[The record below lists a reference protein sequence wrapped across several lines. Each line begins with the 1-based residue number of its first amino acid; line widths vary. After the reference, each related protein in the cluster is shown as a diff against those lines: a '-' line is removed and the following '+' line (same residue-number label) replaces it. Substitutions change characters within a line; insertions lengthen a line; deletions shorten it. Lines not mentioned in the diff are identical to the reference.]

1 MGENISLA
9 TLRRTIFLFVH
20 RICLYMECSSI
31 SRIVGSRS
39 SHLKFEAS
47 MSSTFAVLPRA
58 VRRLAVAAALVAAAA
73 SPAAASDPLVS
84 TDWLNSHRADVVV
97 IDVRHKE
104 EGAGSYAAGHIP
116 GAISG
121 DFEKAGWRV
130 TRDGVPL
137 SVPTKEQL
145 EKLIGSLGISNDS
158 QVVVVPA
165 GESVLDFGAG
175 ARVYWTLK
183 YSGVKDI
190 SLLDGGFKAWKD
202 AKLPVDTGIVEPKP
216 ATFAANFN
224 DRLRVEL
231 KEVEHL
237 QSKGG
242 ATFVDARPPAQFSG
256 KVKTATV
263 LSYGHLPGAV
273 NIDST
278 VYFDN
283 ATHRLKPKAE
293 LASLS
298 EQVKGP
304 SVSYCNTG
312 HLAATDWFVLHE
324 VLGKET
330 RLYAGSMTEWTR
342 DPSRP
347 VESSRTKLDD
357 LKAKLGFGQ

>member
-1 MGENISLA
+1 MNYSP
-9 TLRRTIFLFVH
+9 
-20 RICLYMECSSI
+20 
-31 SRIVGSRS
+31 
-39 SHLKFEAS
+39 
-47 MSSTFAVLPRA
+47 FALLPGA
-58 VRRLAVAAALVAAAA
+58 VRRLAVAAAFAAIAA
-73 SPAAASDPLVS
+73 SPAAAADPLVS
-84 TDWLNSHRADVVV
+84 VEWLNSHKADVIV
-97 IDVRHKE
+97 IDVRHKD
-104 EGAGSYAAGHIP
+104 EGANSYAAGHIP

-130 TRDGVPL
+130 TRDDVPL

-145 EKLIGSLGISNDS
+145 EKLIGGLGVSNDS
-158 QVVVVPA
+158 AVVVVPA
-165 GESVLDFGAG
+165 GENVQDFGAG
-175 ARVYWTLK
+175 ARVFWTLK
-183 YSGVKDI
+183 YAGVKEV

-202 AKLPVDTGIVEPKP
+202 AKLPVDTGIVTPAPK
-216 ATFAANFN
+216 TFAVNFN

-231 KEVEHL
+231 KEVEQL
-237 QSKGG
+237 QAKGG

-256 KVKTATV
+256 KVKTKTV

-293 LASLS
+293 LVSLS
-298 EQVKGP
+298 EHVKGP
-304 SVSYCNTG
+304 AVSYCNTG
-312 HLAATDWFVLHE
+312 HLASTDWFVLNE
-324 VLGKET
+324 VLGRKDT

-357 LKAKLGFGQ
+357 LKEKLGFGQ

>member
-1 MGENISLA
+1 MNFSPFA
-9 TLRRTIFLFVH
+9 FLP
-20 RICLYMECSSI
+20 
-31 SRIVGSRS
+31 
-39 SHLKFEAS
+39 EAI
-47 MSSTFAVLPRA
+47 
-58 VRRLAVAAALVAAAA
+58 RRLAVAAAFTAIAA
-73 SPAAASDPLVS
+73 SPAAAADPLVS
-84 TDWLNSHRADVVV
+84 VEWLKTHKADVVV
-97 IDVRHKE
+97 IDVRSKD
-104 EGAGSYAAGHIP
+104 EGDNTYAAGHIP

-121 DFEKAGWRV
+121 DFDKAGWRV

-145 EKLIGSLGISNDS
+145 EKLIGGLGISNDS

-165 GESVLDFGAG
+165 GETVLDFGAG
-175 ARVYWTLK
+175 ARVFWTLK
-183 YSGVKDI
+183 YSGVKEV

-202 AKLPVDTGIVEPKP
+202 ANLPVDTAIVAPQPK
-216 ATFAANFN
+216 TFAVNFN

-231 KEVEHL
+231 KEVEQL

-256 KVKTATV
+256 KVKTKTV
-263 LSYGHLPGAV
+263 QSYGHLPGAV

-278 VYFDN
+278 TYFDN

-298 EQVKGP
+298 EHVKGP
-304 SVSYCNTG
+304 AVSYCNTG
-312 HLAATDWFVLHE
+312 HLASTDWFVLNE
-324 VLGKET
+324 VLGRKDT

-347 VESSRTKLDD
+347 VESSRTKWDD
-357 LKAKLGFGQ
+357 LKEKLGVGQ

>member
-1 MGENISLA
+1 MNFSPFA
-9 TLRRTIFLFVH
+9 FLP
-20 RICLYMECSSI
+20 
-31 SRIVGSRS
+31 G
-39 SHLKFEAS
+39 
-47 MSSTFAVLPRA
+47 A
-58 VRRLAVAAALVAAAA
+58 VRRLAVAAAFAAVAA
-73 SPAAASDPLVS
+73 SPAAAADPLVS
-84 TDWLNSHRADVVV
+84 VEWLNSHKADVVV
-97 IDVRHKE
+97 IDVRHKD
-104 EGAGSYAAGHIP
+104 EGANSYAAGHIP

-130 TRDGVPL
+130 TRDDVPL

-145 EKLIGSLGISNDS
+145 EKLIGGLGVSNDS
-158 QVVVVPA
+158 AVVVVPA
-165 GESVLDFGAG
+165 GENVQDFGAG
-175 ARVYWTLK
+175 ARVFWTLK
-183 YSGVKDI
+183 YAGVKEV

-202 AKLPVDTGIVEPKP
+202 ANLPVDTGIVTPAPK
-216 ATFAANFN
+216 TFAVNFN

-231 KEVEHL
+231 KEVEKL
-237 QSKGG
+237 QKDGG

-256 KVKTATV
+256 KVKTKTV
-263 LSYGHLPGAV
+263 ASYGHLPGAV

-298 EQVKGP
+298 EHVKGP
-304 SVSYCNTG
+304 AVSYCNTG
-312 HLAATDWFVLHE
+312 HLASTDWFVLNE
-324 VLGKET
+324 VLGRKDT

-357 LKAKLGFGQ
+357 LKEKLGFGR

>member
-1 MGENISLA
+1 MN
-9 TLRRTIFLFVH
+9 FPV
-20 RICLYMECSSI
+20 
-31 SRIVGSRS
+31 
-39 SHLKFEAS
+39 
-47 MSSTFAVLPRA
+47 FAVLPRA
-58 VRRLAVAAALVAAAA
+58 VRRLAVAAGIAAGVA
-73 SPAAASDPLVS
+73 SPAAAADPFV
-84 TDWLNSHRADVVV
+84 TVDWLNSHKADANLVVL
-97 IDVRHKE
+97 DVRHN
-104 EGAGSYAAGHIP
+104 EGAGSYAEGHIP
-116 GAISG
+116 GAVGAS
-121 DFEKAGWRV
+121 FESAGWRV

-137 SVPTKEQL
+137 SVPDKEQL
-145 EKLIGSLGISNDS
+145 AKLIGGLGVGNDS
-158 QVVVVPA
+158 RVVVVSA
-165 GESVLDFGAG
+165 GENVQDFGAG
-175 ARVYWTLK
+175 ARVLWTLK
-183 YSGVKDI
+183 YSGLTEV
-190 SLLDGGFKAWKD
+190 SLLDGGFRAWKN
-202 AKLPVDTGIVEPKP
+202 AGLPVDTSAVTPQPK
-216 ATFAANFN
+216 TFAVNF
-224 DRLRVEL
+224 DERLRVQL
-231 KEVEHL
+231 AEVEKL
-237 QSKGG
+237 QKDGG

>member
-1 MGENISLA
+1 M
-9 TLRRTIFLFVH
+9 
-20 RICLYMECSSI
+20 
-31 SRIVGSRS
+31 
-39 SHLKFEAS
+39 
-47 MSSTFAVLPRA
+47 TFSPFALLPGA
-58 VRRLAVAAALVAAAA
+58 VRRLAVAAAFAAVAA
-73 SPAAASDPLVS
+73 SPAAAADPLVS
-84 TDWLNSHRADVVV
+84 AEWLNSHRADVVV
-97 IDVRHKE
+97 IDVRPKD
-104 EGAGSYAAGHIP
+104 EGADSYAAGHIP

-121 DFEKAGWRV
+121 DFDKAGWRV

-145 EKLIGSLGISNDS
+145 EKLIGGLGVSNDS
-158 QVVVVPA
+158 HVVVVPA
-165 GESVLDFGAG
+165 GENVIDFGAG
-175 ARVYWTLK
+175 ARVFWTLK
-183 YSGVKDI
+183 YSGVKEV

-202 AKLPVDTGIVEPKP
+202 AKLPVDTGVVAPAPK
-216 ATFAANFN
+216 TFAVNFD

-231 KEVEHL
+231 KEVEQL

-256 KVKTATV
+256 KVKTKTV
-263 LSYGHLPGAV
+263 QSYGHLPGAV

-298 EQVKGP
+298 AHVTGP
-304 SVSYCNTG
+304 AVSYCNTG
-312 HLAATDWFVLHE
+312 HLASTDWFVLNE
-324 VLGKET
+324 VLGRKDT

-342 DPSRP
+342 DASRP

-357 LKAKLGFGQ
+357 IKEKLGLGQ

>member
-1 MGENISLA
+1 MNFSPFA
-9 TLRRTIFLFVH
+9 FLP
-20 RICLYMECSSI
+20 
-31 SRIVGSRS
+31 G
-39 SHLKFEAS
+39 
-47 MSSTFAVLPRA
+47 T
-58 VRRLAVAAALVAAAA
+58 VRRLAVAAAFAAVAA
-73 SPAAASDPLVS
+73 SPAAAADPLVS
-84 TDWLNSHRADVVV
+84 VDWLNSHKADVVV
-97 IDVRHKE
+97 IDVRHKD
-104 EGAGSYAAGHIP
+104 EGPNSYAAGHIP

-130 TRDGVPL
+130 TRDDVPL

-145 EKLIGSLGISNDS
+145 EKLIGGLGVSNDS
-158 QVVVVPA
+158 AVVVVPA
-165 GESVLDFGAG
+165 GENVQDFGAG
-175 ARVYWTLK
+175 ARVFWTLK
-183 YSGVKDI
+183 YAGVKEV

-202 AKLPVDTGIVEPKP
+202 ANLPVDTGIVTPAPK
-216 ATFAANFN
+216 TFAVNFN

-231 KEVEHL
+231 KEVEKL
-237 QSKGG
+237 QKDGG

-256 KVKTATV
+256 KVKTKTV
-263 LSYGHLPGAV
+263 ASYGHLPGAV

-298 EQVKGP
+298 EHVKGP
-304 SVSYCNTG
+304 AVSYCNTG
-312 HLAATDWFVLHE
+312 HLASTDWFVLNE
-324 VLGKET
+324 VLGRKDT

-357 LKAKLGFGQ
+357 LKEKLGFGR

>member
-1 MGENISLA
+1 MSLSFS
-9 TLRRTIFLFVH
+9 FLP
-20 RICLYMECSSI
+20 
-31 SRIVGSRS
+31 G
-39 SHLKFEAS
+39 
-47 MSSTFAVLPRA
+47 T
-58 VRRLAVAAALVAAAA
+58 VRRLVAAAA
-73 SPAAASDPLVS
+73 FAAAVASPAAAADPLVS
-84 TDWLNSHRADVVV
+84 VDWLSSHKADVVV
-97 IDVRHKE
+97 IDVRSKE
-104 EGAGSYAAGHIP
+104 EGANSYEAGHIP
-116 GAISG
+116 GAISA

-145 EKLIGSLGISNDS
+145 ETLIGGLGISNDS

-165 GESVLDFGAG
+165 GNNVQDFGAG
-175 ARVYWTLK
+175 ARVLWTLK
-183 YSGVKDI
+183 YSGVKEV

-202 AKLPVDTGIVEPKP
+202 AKLPVDTAVVTPQPK
-216 ATFAANFN
+216 TFAANF
-224 DRLRVEL
+224 DDSLRIQL
-231 KEVEHL
+231 AEVEKL
-237 QSKGG
+237 QKDGG

-263 LSYGHLPGAV
+263 QAYGHLPNAV
-273 NIDST
+273 NIDSS

-283 ATHRLKPKAE
+283 QTGKLKPKAE

-298 EQVKGP
+298 SQVKGP
-304 SVSYCNTG
+304 AVSYCNTG
-312 HLAATDWFVLHE
+312 HLASTDWFVLNE
-324 VLGKET
+324 VLGKKDT

>member
-1 MGENISLA
+1 M
-9 TLRRTIFLFVH
+9 
-20 RICLYMECSSI
+20 
-31 SRIVGSRS
+31 
-39 SHLKFEAS
+39 
-47 MSSTFAVLPRA
+47 TFSPFALLPGA
-58 VRRLAVAAALVAAAA
+58 VRRLAVAAAFAAVVA
-73 SPAAASDPLVS
+73 SPAAAADPLVS
-84 TDWLNSHRADVVV
+84 AEWLNSHRADANLIV
-97 IDVRHKE
+97 IDVRHKD
-104 EGAGSYAAGHIP
+104 EGPASYAAGHIP

-145 EKLIGSLGISNDS
+145 EKLIGGLGIANDS

-165 GESVLDFGAG
+165 GENVQDFGAG
-175 ARVYWTLK
+175 ARVFWTLK
-183 YSGVKDI
+183 YSGVKEI

-202 AKLPVDTGIVEPKP
+202 ANLPVDTEIVAPRP
-216 ATFAANFN
+216 TTFAVNFN

-231 KEVEHL
+231 KEVEQL

-283 ATHRLKPKAE
+283 QTHRLKPKAE

-298 EQVKGP
+298 EHVKGP
-304 SVSYCNTG
+304 AVSYCNTG
-312 HLAATDWFVLHE
+312 HLASTDWFVLNE
-324 VLGKET
+324 VLGRKDT
-330 RLYAGSMTEWTR
+330 RLYAGSLTEWTR

-347 VESSRTKLDD
+347 VESSRTKWDD
-357 LKAKLGFGQ
+357 LKQKLGVGQ

>member
-1 MGENISLA
+1 MNFSPSA
-9 TLRRTIFLFVH
+9 FLP
-20 RICLYMECSSI
+20 
-31 SRIVGSRS
+31 G
-39 SHLKFEAS
+39 
-47 MSSTFAVLPRA
+47 T
-58 VRRLAVAAALVAAAA
+58 VRRLAVAAALAAVAA
-73 SPAAASDPLVS
+73 SPAAAADPLVS
-84 TDWLNSHRADVVV
+84 VDWLNSHKADVVV
-97 IDVRHKE
+97 IDVRHKD
-104 EGAGSYAAGHIP
+104 EGANSYAAGHIP

-130 TRDGVPL
+130 TRDDVPL

-145 EKLIGSLGISNDS
+145 EKLIGGLGVSNDS
-158 QVVVVPA
+158 AVVVVPA
-165 GESVLDFGAG
+165 GENVQDFGAG
-175 ARVYWTLK
+175 ARVFWTLK
-183 YSGVKDI
+183 YAGVKEV

-202 AKLPVDTGIVEPKP
+202 ANFPVDTGIVTPAPK
-216 ATFAANFN
+216 TFAVNFN

-231 KEVEHL
+231 KEVEKL
-237 QSKGG
+237 QKDGG

-256 KVKTATV
+256 KVKTKTV

-298 EQVKGP
+298 EHVKGP
-304 SVSYCNTG
+304 AVSYCNTG
-312 HLAATDWFVLHE
+312 HLASTDWFVLNE
-324 VLGKET
+324 VLGRKDT

-347 VESSRTKLDD
+347 VESERTKLDD